1 MNLLFLF
8 QCSLLYSLL
17 LLYVFILSAKRISLN
32 LEAALEN
39 SVVVYSAGIALSHKV
54 RTKQSCNVFTSL
66 YVFNIIYIL
75 YTMIYCNASGAPCI
89 WLYEGVG
96 W

>member
-32 LEAALEN
+32 LEAVLES
-39 SVVVYSAGIALSHKV
+39 SVVAYSAGIALSHKV
-54 RTKQSCNVFTSL
+54 RNKHSCNVLPVYMLLT
-66 YVFNIIYIL
+66 
-75 YTMIYCNASGAPCI
+75 
-89 WLYEGVG
+89 
-96 W
+96 